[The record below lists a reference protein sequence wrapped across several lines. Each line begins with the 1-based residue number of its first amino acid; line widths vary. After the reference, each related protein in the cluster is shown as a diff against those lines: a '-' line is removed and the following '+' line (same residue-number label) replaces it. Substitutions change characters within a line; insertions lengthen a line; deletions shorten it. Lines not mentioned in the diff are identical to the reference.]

1 MAQQHFTLNGRTVT
15 PRNNRRGL
23 TVLEF
28 VGCVIAIVGG
38 AWLGALYLGVDVRRL
53 AYTAL
58 AEAELLERERCA
70 RS

>member
-1 MAQQHFTLNGRTVT
+1 MTMARQHFTFNGRDVT
-15 PRNNRRGL
+15 PRYNRHGL

-58 AEAELLERERCA
+58 AEAVLL
-70 RS
+70 